1 MTILVPQFEELSS
14 KNMYIKIKGYY
25 ESFID
30 YFPEYCE
37 NPDYIPPKRYLWDIF
52 WTMDSDFANKF
63 IVHSLKEKNLKDQ
76 EGDKTIEVSEDV
88 LNQLHLVHY
97 FSKNKGKAL
106 FMLTASKELG
116 IIQKKRK
123 KSFKAFNPSIDKE
136 ETKSR
141 SKRSKFNED
150 STNQRITDWLVEK
163 KPKRKEKDENR
174 LVERVNKN
182 ETEEGMNIDNESS

>member
-1 MTILVPQFEELSS
+1 M
-14 KNMYIKIKGYY
+14 
-25 ESFID
+25 D
-30 YFPEYCE
+30 
-37 NPDYIPPKRYLWDIF
+37 PDL
-52 WTMDSDFANKF
+52 ANKF
-63 IVHSLKEKNLKDQ
+63 IAHSSKEKYHKDQ

-88 LNQLHLVHY
+88 LNQLHSAHY
-97 FSKNKGKAL
+97 FSKKKGKAL

-116 IIQKKRK
+116 IIKRKRK
-123 KSFKAFNPSIDKE
+123 KSFKAFDPSIDKE

-141 SKRSKFNED
+141 SKPNED

-182 ETEEGMNIDNESS
+182 EAEKGMNIDNESSHIKNPFIKK